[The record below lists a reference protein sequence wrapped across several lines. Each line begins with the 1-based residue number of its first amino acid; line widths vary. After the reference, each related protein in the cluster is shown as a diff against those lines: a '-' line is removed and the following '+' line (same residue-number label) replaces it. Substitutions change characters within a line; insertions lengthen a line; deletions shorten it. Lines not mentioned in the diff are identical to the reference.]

1 MNQGFVHR
9 KNLPR
14 PKPLTPARQNDVA
27 VRTAPSTV
35 SAVSAKKIV
44 LVLSDASGYDL
55 RSESNSEACCLN
67 FIGYVF

>member
-1 MNQGFVHR
+1 MTNRVWLQ
-9 KNLPR
+9 PR

-55 RSESNSEACCLN
+55 RDGAT
-67 FIGYVF
+67 VKHVV